1 MPFLVFVH
9 DRHSGFDGD
18 LVDGPRL
25 VAGTS
30 DHNVDAL
37 ISNAVLE
44 FLENLS
50 SLAKIARSAVSVSMC
65 RSMSPRRFWSV
76 DRPPPAQRE
85 QVEKS
90 SSPLI
95 PNPSPVLAAGTFAG
109 PKDSYDVRKE

>member
-30 DHNVDAL
+30 DNNVDAL

-44 FLENLS
+44 FLGELEFVGQG
-50 SLAKIARSAVSVSMC
+50 RSF
-65 RSMSPRRFWSV
+65 RSFSFDVQV
-76 DRPPPAQRE
+76 DVATAIL
-85 QVEKS
+85 V
-90 SSPLI
+90 
-95 PNPSPVLAAGTFAG
+95 G
-109 PKDSYDVRKE
+109 